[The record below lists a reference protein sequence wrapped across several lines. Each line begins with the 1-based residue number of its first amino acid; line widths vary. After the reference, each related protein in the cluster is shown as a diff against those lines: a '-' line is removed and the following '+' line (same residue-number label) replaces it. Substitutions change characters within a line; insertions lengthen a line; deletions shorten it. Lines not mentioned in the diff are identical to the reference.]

1 MMAGDEAVV
10 CDLPEMR
17 HVDAADFIG
26 VGTAGM
32 EDAALGQV
40 EGARHFAADD
50 GPAPVVRV
58 RPGHGGDEHLRIGV
72 ERVVEDG
79 VSGPNS
85 TRRPKYMTPMRRLM

>member
-79 VSGPNS
+79 VA
-85 TRRPKYMTPMRRLM
+85 RPQFDKAA

>member
-40 EGARHFAADD
+40 EGL
-50 GPAPVVRV
+50 GTSPQTMVR
-58 RPGHGGDEHLRIGV
+58 
-72 ERVVEDG
+72 
-79 VSGPNS
+79 
-85 TRRPKYMTPMRRLM
+85 RR

>member
-58 RPGHGGDEHLRIGV
+58 RPGHGGDEHLRKGWS
-72 ERVVEDG
+72 G
-79 VSGPNS
+79 SWKTASPGPNS